1 MIQRTMLT
9 SWLVEFYLGKL
20 NALDDLVAAESASQ
34 DVNNLKVERDEIT
47 EELRQFLVTYKVGI
61 LFFMTRP
68 FTSLATSA
76 DELTQENSV

>member
-34 DVNNLKVERDEIT
+34 DVSNLKVERDEIT
-47 EELRQFLVTYKVGI
+47 EELRQFLVTYKASI
-61 LFFMTRP
+61 LFFL
-68 FTSLATSA
+68 TSYSLP
-76 DELTQENSV
+76 